1 MRYLR
6 CDEKTKGV
14 EDSYEKTELNKIY
27 PSLDDQ
33 ASRHPAA
40 RARTIPGA
48 ARVQAHHL
56 ADREQHRHQH
66 AQEEHQAPALRA
78 HDYGASSA
86 KRTALY
92 MATGIKIKYKGH
104 MEELP

>member
-6 CDEKTKGV
+6 CDEKIMGV
-14 EDSYEKTELNKIY
+14 EDRHEKTELTKTY

-40 RARTIPGA
+40 RARTEPGA

-56 ADREQHRHQH
+56 ADREQHRPQQ
-66 AQEEHQAPALRA
+66 AQDEHQALAQRA
-78 HDYGASSA
+78 HEYEASSA
-86 KRTALY
+86 RRAAHTV
-92 MATGIKIKYKGH
+92 TCIKIKHQGH
-104 MEELP
+104 LEELP

>member
-6 CDEKTKGV
+6 CYEKTKGV
-14 EDSYEKTELNKIY
+14 EDSHEKTELTKIY

-40 RARTIPGA
+40 RARTEPGA

-56 ADREQHRHQH
+56 ADREQHRPQQ
-66 AQEEHQAPALRA
+66 AQDEHQAPAQRA
-78 HDYGASSA
+78 HEYEAASA
-86 KRTALY
+86 R
-92 MATGIKIKYKGH
+92 
-104 MEELP
+104 

>member
-14 EDSYEKTELNKIY
+14 EDSHEKTELTKIY

-40 RARTIPGA
+40 RAKPGPGA
-48 ARVQAHHL
+48 ARVQAHL
-56 ADREQHRHQH
+56 TDREQHRPQQ
-66 AQEEHQAPALRA
+66 AQDEHQALAQRA
-78 HDYGASSA
+78 HEYEASSA
-86 KRTALY
+86 RRAALT
-92 MATGIKIKYKGH
+92 ATGIKIKHQGH
-104 MEELP
+104 LEELP